1 MQSNTRKYA
10 MRFPR
15 VNGVCGSL
23 RIQSRADPLH
33 GPRPPPRTGKITRFQ
48 AVPTGLTQL
57 RSQPIRGRIFS
68 FQWPVSQTPSTSS
81 SILGLTGNSSYYVQI
96 AYTGSQMDQF
106 GYDSKN
112 EPVAVNLNSGGTD
125 TLPPN
130 TYCHS
135 ESTATK
141 VVTGSSF
148 GTLWFVNPWVTATIF
163 DDAFATTLS
172 NHTSFFVALT
182 VTNTQSS
189 TIRITDGNIWLQ
201 LVVPQLTGTRGL
213 ARVLTLG
220 GPLVG
225 TYNNNDTFTLAGQ
238 ETDVAS
244 NQPVMLIYKINI
256 WSWAAD
262 NVLVASDV
270 PSSVAFS
277 GVATVANDHEGLEL
291 FLWSI
296 RSGSL
301 REAQLLGSS

>member
-1 MQSNTRKYA
+1 M
-10 MRFPR
+10 
-15 VNGVCGSL
+15 VGS
-23 RIQSRADPLH
+23 
-33 GPRPPPRTGKITRFQ
+33 GP
-48 AVPTGLTQL
+48 
-57 RSQPIRGRIFS
+57 
-68 FQWPVSQTPSTSS
+68 
-81 SILGLTGNSSYYVQI
+81 GNSSSGYYVQI

-141 VVTGSSF
+141 VLTGSSF

-172 NHTSFFVALT
+172 NHTSFFMALT

-213 ARVLTLG
+213 ARVLILG
-220 GPLVG
+220 GLLVG
-225 TYNNNDTFTLAGQ
+225 TYNNNATFTLAGQ

-262 NVLVASDV
+262 NVLVSSDV
-270 PSSVAFS
+270 PPGVAYS
-277 GVATVANDHEGLEL
+277 GMATVANDHEDLNYFFGILEVGLYVKP
-291 FLWSI
+291 SC
-296 RSGSL
+296 
-301 REAQLLGSS
+301 